1 MYSSV
6 KAIILDFDG
15 TIFRVFTEAYDIS
28 TTTQA
33 INELLEKYGIE
44 FSPESDIFDSFYAV
58 TFSANDEKTKEKV
71 LQQVDNLVTTAEIE
85 ALSTGILTE
94 GFDNFLK
101 EAEKHRKVLAVVSN
115 NSEKCI
121 NRFLS
126 DNKIKKMP
134 VLGRIGTH
142 PELMKP
148 HVYLLETMCADLGL
162 TKDEVVFIGDNPR
175 DYLCAKNFGCGFI
188 ALTPTEK
195 KKNRFV
201 KSLPKVPLVEDFYG
215 LNKILFD

>member
-1 MYSSV
+1 MYPSV

-15 TIFRVFTEAYDIS
+15 TIFRIFTDAYDIS
-28 TTTQA
+28 TTTRA
-33 INELLEKYGIE
+33 INKLLEKYGIE
-44 FSPESDIFDSFYAV
+44 FSPESDIFESFYAV
-58 TFSANDEKTKEKV
+58 TSSAKDKNTKDEI
-71 LQQVDNLVTTAEIE
+71 LQQVDTLVATAEIE
-85 ALSTGILTE
+85 ALSSGILTD
-94 GFDNFLK
+94 GFDVFLK
-101 EAEKHRKVLAVVSN
+101 EVEKRNKMLAIVSN

-126 DNKIKKMP
+126 VNKIKKMP

-148 HVYLLETMCADLGL
+148 HVYLLETMCASLGL
-162 TKDEVVFIGDNPR
+162 SKDEVVFIGDNPR

-201 KSLPKVPLVEDFYG
+201 KLFPEVPLTEDFYG
-215 LNKILFD
+215 LSKILFD